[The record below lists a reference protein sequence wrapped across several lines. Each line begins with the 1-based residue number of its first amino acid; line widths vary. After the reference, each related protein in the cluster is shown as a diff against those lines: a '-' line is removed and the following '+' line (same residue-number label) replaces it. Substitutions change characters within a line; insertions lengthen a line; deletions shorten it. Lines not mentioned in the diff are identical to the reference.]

1 MNIKNILATTTNFL
15 KKHSTIISCIG
26 TAIGVS
32 SAVILAIKDAP
43 KVNDILKEKKNL
55 KPIDKVKVY
64 AKGYWKSI
72 VIGIATICFVGG
84 VGNSKDKQLAG
95 AVASYTIIR
104 DEYTKFKETAKE
116 VVGESKVEKIR
127 QEVVKKDMNDATSKA
142 INSDIQDGITVL
154 KPNGTLFFDK
164 WSGRLFRADM
174 EMVRRAEN
182 LTWTELNSQGYVD
195 VNTFYY
201 NLGLYECKAGN
212 FGWDRNKTA
221 KFEIYYDTMLAVN
234 DEPCTTISFK
244 ETPYTE
250 YDL

>member
-1 MNIKNILATTTNFL
+1 MNIKNILTTTTNFL

-32 SAVILAIKDAP
+32 SAVILAIKDTP
-43 KVNDILKEKKNL
+43 KVNDILKEKKDL

-72 VIGIATICFVGG
+72 AIGITTICFVGG

-116 VVGESKVEKIR
+116 VVGETKVEKIR
-127 QEVVKKDMNDATSKA
+127 QEVAKKSMDEAISKA
-142 INSDIQDGITVL
+142 NNSDICEGITVI

-174 EMVRRAEN
+174 ETVRRAEN
-182 LTWTELNSQGYVD
+182 DTWAELNAYGYVD
-195 VNTFYY
+195 VNSFYY
-201 NLGLYECKAGN
+201 SLGLENCTSGE
-212 FGWDRNKTA
+212 FGWNREKTERFA
-221 KFEIYYDTMLAVN
+221 IFYDTMLAN
-234 DEPCTTISFK
+234 NGEPCTTITFK
-244 ETPYTE
+244 YMPYSAF
-250 YDL
+250 DF